1 MRAGVYSGIG
11 KVECEDVPTPEVGED
26 DVLVKVKAA
35 AICSTDLRI
44 FKSGHFAIEKRQK
57 RILGHEF
64 CGVVHSVGKNVAHYM
79 PEMKV
84 SVASS
89 VGCGVCRYCRMETF
103 NMCATY
109 SALGISM
116 DGGFAEYFKVPR
128 KALLQGNL
136 IHYNRIIVT
145 GTTGGSLAHHEFALS
160 LIVDKRIDTKSIIS
174 RRFSIRE
181 IKQAFDYA
189 LSGQGLK
196 AIFEF
201 Q

>member
-1 MRAGVYSGIG
+1 
-11 KVECEDVPTPEVGED
+11 
-26 DVLVKVKAA
+26 
-35 AICSTDLRI
+35 
-44 FKSGHFAIEKRQK
+44 
-57 RILGHEF
+57 
-64 CGVVHSVGKNVAHYM
+64 M

-89 VGCGVCRYCRMETF
+89 VGCGVCRYCRMGTF

-181 IKQAFDYA
+181 IKQTFDYA

-196 AIFEF
+196 TVFKF
-201 Q
+201 K